1 MSENLLKA
9 GGWMKYRNSSKL
21 KKKYGFT
28 IIESLVYIFLTTIIL
43 VDGISLY
50 VSMYKSYLETK
61 SVTIK
66 YNNYQN
72 FYINL
77 DNIISEGNV
86 EKIIVNNDNIIFSK
100 DDKSEN
106 LNKIIKASEG
116 KMVIKYLR
124 NGATETINTML
135 SGVDRFEVKTKGK
148 LIYFILYDTEGK
160 EFIRCI

>member
-1 MSENLLKA
+1 
-9 GGWMKYRNSSKL
+9 MKHRNSSDH

-43 VDGISLY
+43 VEGISLY
-50 VSMYKSYLETK
+50 VSMYKSYMENK
-61 SVTIK
+61 AITIK

-77 DNIISEGNV
+77 DNIISEGNI
-86 EKIIVNNDNIIFSK
+86 EGITANNDNIIFSK
-100 DDKSEN
+100 DLKSEN
-106 LNKIIKASEG
+106 LIKEIKANEG
-116 KMVIKYLR
+116 EIGVKYLR

-135 SGVDRFEVKTKGK
+135 AGVDRFEVKTKGK
-148 LIYFILYDTEGK
+148 LIYLIIYDEDGK

>member
-1 MSENLLKA
+1 
-9 GGWMKYRNSSKL
+9 MKFRNSSNL

-43 VDGISLY
+43 VEGISLY

-61 SVTIK
+61 AVTIK

-77 DNIISEGNV
+77 DNIIAEGNV
-86 EKIIVNNDNIIFSK
+86 QGITVNNDSIIFSK

-106 LNKIIKASEG
+106 LNKVIKANEG
-116 KMVIKYLR
+116 KIVVKYLR

-135 SGVDRFEVKTKGK
+135 EGVDRFELKTKGK
-148 LIYFILYDTEGK
+148 LIYFIIYDKEGK